1 MCLTYSTGGGGGG
14 GGENLF
20 INKLNVTYLNVCGLK
35 FKLLN
40 PDFVDL
46 VIKHHIL
53 FCDELDVINLP
64 GGYSYHCKNRKKC
77 KKKSGGIIIIY
88 KTSLSRYIIFF

>member
-1 MCLTYSTGGGGGG
+1 MLLYVLD
-14 GGENLF
+14 LF

-46 VIKHHIL
+46 IKKHDIL
-53 FCDELDVINLP
+53 FCVEAKLELDVINLP
-64 GGYSYHCKNRKKC
+64 DGYSYHCNNRKKNAER
-77 KKKSGGIIIIY
+77 SMV
-88 KTSLSRYIIFF
+88 